1 MRTRSKRTIACARA
15 TAGLEWQQIRLS
27 QPDISMQAQP
37 AIARLRT
44 RSSRYS
50 ASALGPA
57 GASASPADEIPRP
70 HPTCLRPLAVAL
82 RAEDVHQYLRRVV
95 GLDGRD
101 HEVEGRGRYGEARAL
116 AEGLHPP
123 RRPSSHGHAAQTKVF
138 FFSVVL
144 AGRHFGPG
152 IGTPHQTKLL
162 TTRRADR
169 QDESTQTQNSNLK
182 TSYNT
187 HFHQLTRSH
196 TSR

>member
-57 GASASPADEIPRP
+57 GASASPDDEIPRP
-70 HPTCLRPLAVAL
+70 HPTCLRPLGVAL

-123 RRPSSHGHAAQTKVF
+123 MRPIGPSASHEGIARGAKVARPRRPSLRKKKCGKSCQ
-138 FFSVVL
+138 
-144 AGRHFGPG
+144 
-152 IGTPHQTKLL
+152 I
-162 TTRRADR
+162 
-169 QDESTQTQNSNLK
+169 
-182 TSYNT
+182 
-187 HFHQLTRSH
+187 
-196 TSR
+196 

>member
-1 MRTRSKRTIACARA
+1 MLDSRTITMHTRSKRTIACARA

-57 GASASPADEIPRP
+57 GASASPDDEIPRP
-70 HPTCLRPLAVAL
+70 HPTCLRPLGVA

-123 RRPSSHGHAAQTKVF
+123 MRPTAQLRAR
-138 FFSVVL
+138 L
-144 AGRHFGPG
+144 ASFERGWKSRGGP
-152 IGTPHQTKLL
+152 
-162 TTRRADR
+162 
-169 QDESTQTQNSNLK
+169 
-182 TSYNT
+182 
-187 HFHQLTRSH
+187 RSCFVWV
-196 TSR
+196 

>member
-1 MRTRSKRTIACARA
+1 MHTRSKRTIASARA

-37 AIARLRT
+37 AIARLLT

-50 ASALGPA
+50 ASALSPA
-57 GASASPADEIPRP
+57 GTSASPDDEIP
-70 HPTCLRPLAVAL
+70 HPRTQRCLRLPAAL

-144 AGRHFGPG
+144 AGRHLCPD
-152 IGTPHQTKLL
+152 IGSQGLARCP
-162 TTRRADR
+162 
-169 QDESTQTQNSNLK
+169 
-182 TSYNT
+182 
-187 HFHQLTRSH
+187 
-196 TSR
+196 

>member
-1 MRTRSKRTIACARA
+1 MRARN

-57 GASASPADEIPRP
+57 GACASPDDEIPRP

-123 RRPSSHGHAAQTKVF
+123 MRPSGHGHHMKPGMRATIILRFVRT
-138 FFSVVL
+138 SVLGGHVMRSPE
-144 AGRHFGPG
+144 GRD
-152 IGTPHQTKLL
+152 
-162 TTRRADR
+162 A
-169 QDESTQTQNSNLK
+169 
-182 TSYNT
+182 
-187 HFHQLTRSH
+187 
-196 TSR
+196 

>member
-1 MRTRSKRTIACARA
+1 MHTRSKRTIACARA

-57 GASASPADEIPRP
+57 GASASPDDEIP
-70 HPTCLRPLAVAL
+70 HPRTQRCLRLLAAL

-101 HEVEGRGRYGEARAL
+101 HGVEGGGRYGEARAL

-123 RRPSSHGHAAQTKVF
+123 MRPTAQLRAR
-138 FFSVVL
+138 L
-144 AGRHFGPG
+144 ASFP
-152 IGTPHQTKLL
+152 T
-162 TTRRADR
+162 
-169 QDESTQTQNSNLK
+169 NLI
-182 TSYNT
+182 
-187 HFHQLTRSH
+187 
-196 TSR
+196 

>member
-1 MRTRSKRTIACARA
+1 MLDSRTITIHTRSKRTIACARA

-57 GASASPADEIPRP
+57 GAFASPANEIPRP

-123 RRPSSHGHAAQTKVF
+123 MRPSGHGHAAQTRF
-138 FFSVVL
+138 FCFRLFSLDATFALTSGDGHASCLNVHL
-144 AGRHFGPG
+144 HFALRSSHPRPG
-152 IGTPHQTKLL
+152 
-162 TTRRADR
+162 
-169 QDESTQTQNSNLK
+169 S
-182 TSYNT
+182 
-187 HFHQLTRSH
+187 
-196 TSR
+196 

>member
-70 HPTCLRPLAVAL
+70 HPTCLRPLGIAL

-123 RRPSSHGHAAQTKVF
+123 MRPTAQLRAR
-138 FFSVVL
+138 L
-144 AGRHFGPG
+144 ASFERGWKSREDPRSCFVWVTSGLHLRAETAPFGY
-152 IGTPHQTKLL
+152 
-162 TTRRADR
+162 
-169 QDESTQTQNSNLK
+169 LK
-182 TSYNT
+182 ILS
-187 HFHQLTRSH
+187 
-196 TSR
+196 